1 MEPAATKKPWA
12 VFVGVLLGLLFVS
25 EVGLQDPPLFSS
37 LAVTQPLHADEAV
50 QWSLAKELSEG
61 VPYSA
66 NADRFHGPTLAL
78 SLNAASKLTG
88 TAFVD
93 MSESYLRDIAGFYLL
108 LLSLAVLAL
117 PGVTLWPRLTAA
129 AFCLLIGGG
138 APFGFYF
145 VQEVLLVAGLAWGV
159 VLWLRSEAADS
170 PQGRGLWRLLSGLAF
185 GFALACKVTAAAYLL
200 FFFVALMVVRRPWA
214 DRHLP
219 GFLVGLVGSWVMF
232 QSVGF
237 TDIHGLLTW
246 WQQLARSFGVASGRS
261 EDTLTA
267 VSYWPWIWAALWLAE
282 FSLQRYLRER
292 FVPFRSSADD
302 FILVFVGL
310 IFAFHLVLPYKTPWL
325 LYGVMALPLVLLLPA
340 QLGGGWRKDSLLLIG
355 LLVSAAYAAGDFADH
370 SKTDRYSLRT
380 FRGQV
385 SDLSDAYK
393 DGKFYIAVEGGHYW
407 PLPYYLRKYPVGYGD
422 FPQASK
428 APLRLIPAT
437 DASEPIVP
445 GYAVSSLTL
454 REGGDRYWVLVA
466 KGYES
471 VFIGK

>member
-1 MEPAATKKPWA
+1 MELAATKKPWA

-25 EVGLQDPPLFSS
+25 AVGLQDPPLFRALWSP
-37 LAVTQPLHADEAV
+37 QPLHADEAV

-61 VPYSA
+61 VPYSV

-88 TAFVD
+88 TSFTE
-93 MSESYLRDIAGFYLL
+93 MSVVYLRNVAGFYLL
-108 LLSLAVLAL
+108 LLSLAALAL
-117 PGVTLWPRLTAA
+117 PGVSLWSRLTAA
-129 AFCLLIGGG
+129 AFCLLVGGG

-159 VLWLRSEAADS
+159 VLWLRSEAALS
-170 PQGRGLWRLLSGLAF
+170 PGGRSFWRLLSGLVF
-185 GFALACKVTAAAYLL
+185 GFALACKVTAAAYLF
-200 FFFVALMVVRRPWA
+200 FFFVALMVVRKPWA
-214 DRHLP
+214 DRHLA
-219 GFLVGLVGSWVMF
+219 GFLLGLVGSWVTF

-237 TDIHGLLTW
+237 TDVRGLITW

-261 EDTLTA
+261 GDTLTA

-292 FVPFRSSADD
+292 FVPFRCSAAD

-310 IFAFHLVLPYKTPWL
+310 VFLFHLLLPYKTPWL

-340 QLGGGWRKDSLLLIG
+340 QLGGCWRKDGLLLIG

-370 SKTDRYSLRT
+370 SKTDRMSLRV
-380 FRGQV
+380 FLWRV
-385 SDLSDAYK
+385 DDLSDAYK
-393 DGKFYIAVEGGHYW
+393 EGKFYIAVEGGHYW
-407 PLPYYLRKYPVGYGD
+407 PLPYYLRMYPVGYGE
-422 FPQASK
+422 FPQAAK

-437 DASEPIVP
+437 DASEPVVP

>member
-1 MEPAATKKPWA
+1 MEPVAVKKPWV
-12 VFVGVLLGLLFVS
+12 VFLGVLLGLLFVS
-25 EVGLQDPPLFSS
+25 ALGLQDPPLFRV
-37 LAVTQPLHADEAV
+37 LGWPQPLHADEAV

-61 VPYSA
+61 VPYST

-78 SLNAASKLTG
+78 SLNAAAKLTG
-88 TAFVD
+88 KSFTE
-93 MSESYLRDIAGFYLL
+93 MSESDLRSVAGCYLL

-117 PGVTLWPRLTAA
+117 PGVPLWPRLTAA
-129 AFCLLIGGG
+129 AFCFLIGGG

-159 VLWLRSEAADS
+159 VLWLRSEATDS

-185 GFALACKVTAAAYLL
+185 GFSLACKVTAAAYLL

-219 GFLVGLVGSWVMF
+219 GFLLGLVGSWVMF

-237 TDIHGLLTW
+237 TDVHGLLTW

-267 VSYWPWIWAALWLAE
+267 VSYWPWIWAALWLTE

-292 FVPFRSSADD
+292 FVPFRASAAD

-355 LLVSAAYAAGDFADH
+355 LMVSAAYAAGDFADH
-370 SKTDRYSLRT
+370 SKTDRMSLRV
-380 FRGQV
+380 FRERV
-385 SDLSDAYK
+385 EDLSDAYK
-393 DGKFYIAVEGGHYW
+393 EGKFYVAVEGGHYW

-422 FPQASK
+422 FPQAAK

-466 KGYES
+466 KRYES
-471 VFIGK
+471 IFIGK